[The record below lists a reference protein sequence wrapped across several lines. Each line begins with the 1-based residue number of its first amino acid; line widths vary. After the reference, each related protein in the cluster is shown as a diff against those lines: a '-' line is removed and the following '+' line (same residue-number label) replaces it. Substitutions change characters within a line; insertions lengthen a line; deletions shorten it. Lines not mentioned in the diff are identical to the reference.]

1 MNSKL
6 RKNLKSIKGWVNGAL
21 IFVGLPIVPFLVM
34 TVIVLLFSNF
44 NILGV
49 FNFWFAPQM
58 AVPMLTMC
66 FCGVPLLALSRH
78 VKKCLN
84 QEKKPSA
91 KIVSFLRFFFMIALG
106 WCCGFSLFCL
116 VLYSSVGL
124 NVFSLFV
131 AFLAL
136 TALIGSMFAFK
147 AFNKAREA
155 CEQ

>member
-1 MNSKL
+1 M
-6 RKNLKSIKGWVNGAL
+6 NGAL

-49 FNFWFAPQM
+49 FDFWVAPEM
-58 AVPMLTMC
+58 ALPMLSMC

-124 NVFSLFV
+124 NTFSLFV

>member
-1 MNSKL
+1 MDKTL

-66 FCGVPLLALSRH
+66 FCGVPLIALSRH

-84 QEKKPSA
+84 QEKKPSG
-91 KIVSFLRFFFMIALG
+91 KIISFLRFFFMIALG

-124 NVFSLFV
+124 NTFSLFV